1 MFDRIVRAL
10 RTPSSERYL
19 LQVHAGQDS
28 GALDLHYLPNGN
40 ITGTLTV
47 FDQAGIQPDQVPEV
61 LRYLDET
68 LLPDV
73 SLDDK
78 HLHFTVVIGQVVGDF
93 AQDKAAAGK

>member
-1 MFDRIVRAL
+1 MFDRIIRAL

-19 LQVHAGQDS
+19 LQMQAGQDS

-47 FDQAGIQPDQVPEV
+47 FDHAGINPDQIPDV
-61 LRYLDET
+61 LRYLDEI

-78 HLHFTVVIGQVVGDF
+78 HLHFTVVIGKVVGDF
-93 AQDKAAAGK
+93 AQDSADAGK